1 MKMRW
6 SILVLALLATSPALG
21 ACLSDRQARAVIGEI
36 GGITLRDVMQ
46 IATSEGGELVSA
58 RLCDINGRYVYRV
71 AVIDPDGRV
80 TRLVIDATNGNI
92 LRGS

>member
-1 MKMRW
+1 MKLLW
-6 SILVLALLATSPALG
+6 LTLVLALMATSPAAA
-21 ACLSDRQARAVIGEI
+21 ACLSDRQARTVIGEI
-36 GGITLRDVMQ
+36 GGVSVRDVMQ

-80 TRLVIDATNGNI
+80 TRLVIDAISGNI